1 MSAVPTPSLSGPF
14 ARAASHGAPSGRRV
28 SGGAGADQAGRT
40 ASGRAAFAGVRPLP
54 GAAEG
59 TAGGTGLRLARAVV
73 FATVCGAVSAGGH
86 ALAGGGV
93 VPFGAYLAGTLA
105 AFALAYL
112 IDGRERG
119 LPVVLAATTGTQM
132 LLHLLFERLAPAQAH
147 LPEQYPGHLLSGH
160 LLNGRL
166 LDGLSPSGLDGH
178 LLHGPAPSGH
188 PSFGMALA
196 HLTVAALTAWWL
208 HRGERALWTM
218 IRLCGTECP
227 LVGPLVGPLVRLLI
241 PAPAPAGVGT
251 AGRPMMYGV
260 AACSGRAVPG
270 TISRRGPPATARR

>member
-1 MSAVPTPSLSGPF
+1 MRF
-14 ARAASHGAPSGRRV
+14 
-28 SGGAGADQAGRT
+28 
-40 ASGRAAFAGVRPLP
+40 FP
-54 GAAEG
+54 GAAES

-119 LPVVLAATTGTQM
+119 LPVVLAATTGTQT

-160 LLNGRL
+160 LPNGRL

-227 LVGPLVGPLVRLLI
+227 LVGPLVRSLVRLLI
-241 PAPAPAGVGT
+241 PAPAPAGAGT
-251 AGRPMMYGV
+251 AGRPMTYGV

>member
-1 MSAVPTPSLSGPF
+1 M
-14 ARAASHGAPSGRRV
+14 
-28 SGGAGADQAGRT
+28 
-40 ASGRAAFAGVRPLP
+40 
-54 GAAEG
+54 
-59 TAGGTGLRLARAVV
+59 V

-119 LPVVLAATTGTQM
+119 LPVVLAATVGTQM
-132 LLHLLFERLAPAQAH
+132 LLHLLFERLAPAQEH
-147 LPEQYPGHLLSGH
+147 LPGPLGPDPDPGHLLSGH
-160 LLNGRL
+160 LLNGHL
-166 LDGLSPSGLDGH
+166 LSGHLMNGHLLNGSSPSGLDGQ
-178 LLHGPAPSGH
+178 LLYGPAPSGH

-227 LVGPLVGPLVRLLI
+227 LVGPLVGSLVRLLV
-241 PAPAPAGVGT
+241 PAPAPAGAGAAGR
-251 AGRPMMYGV
+251 AGRPMTYGV

-270 TISRRGPPATARR
+270 TISRRGPPATARH